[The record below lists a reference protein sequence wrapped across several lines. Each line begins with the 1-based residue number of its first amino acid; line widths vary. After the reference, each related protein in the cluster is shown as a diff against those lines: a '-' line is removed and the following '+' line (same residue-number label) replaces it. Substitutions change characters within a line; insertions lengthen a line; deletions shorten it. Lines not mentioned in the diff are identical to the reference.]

1 MSMSNLD
8 NKQALQ
14 TDAMHA
20 DQAGM
25 IDILIVVAKY
35 KKVICLFPLALVMF
49 VLVVSFFMS
58 NVYRADTKLLPPQQ
72 AQSTAAA
79 LLSQLGGV
87 AGIAA
92 GAGIRTPNDV
102 YIGMLKSRAVMDSLI
117 RSYDLKKVY
126 GTDSVEIARRTLESN
141 TFIETGK
148 DGLITVS
155 VEDENR
161 ELVAKLANSYVAELI
176 RMTSVLAVTEA
187 GQRRMFFGSQ
197 LEQSKNSLAKAEMK
211 LKGSLATNGV
221 ISVDSDSQA
230 IITNVSRLRALISA
244 KEIEIDSM
252 SAFVT
257 PSNQNYRQAQ
267 QELFSLR
274 AQLNKLENG
283 TQNNAVTNPAN
294 VNDKGAL
301 ENIQLLRDVKYY
313 QMLYEA
319 LAKQYEAA
327 RLEEARQSSVIQV
340 LDPAIVPEQKVK
352 PKRLVILVVALVLG
366 VLLALFWAFLK
377 EALSRASTVPTTA
390 LKLRALSS
398 LLRGKKADV

>member
-1 MSMSNLD
+1 MSNLD
-8 NKQALQ
+8 KKQALQ
-14 TDAMHA
+14 ADALHA
-20 DQAGM
+20 EQAGI

-35 KKVICLFPLALVMF
+35 KKVICLFPLALVMLA
-49 VLVVSFFMS
+49 LVVSFFMP

-72 AQSTAAA
+72 AQSAAAA

-87 AGIAA
+87 AGMAA

-102 YIGMLKSRAVMDSLI
+102 YIGMLKSRAVMDRLI
-117 RSYDLKKVY
+117 GSYDLKKVY
-126 GTDSVEIARRTLESN
+126 GADSIEIARRTLESN

-148 DGLITVS
+148 DGLITVA

-161 ELVAKLANSYVAELI
+161 ELVAKLANSYVTELI

-187 GQRRMFFGSQ
+187 GQRRMFFGTQ

-230 IITNVSRLRALISA
+230 IIMNVSRLRALISA

-267 QELFSLR
+267 QELSSLR

-283 TQNNAVTNPAN
+283 TPYNAVTNPAN

-340 LDPAIVPEQKVK
+340 LDPAIVPERKVK

-366 VLLALFWAFLK
+366 VLLALFWAFVK
-377 EALSRASTVPTTA
+377 EALWRASTVPTTA
-390 LKLRALSS
+390 LKLRTLYS
-398 LLRGKKADV
+398 LLRGKKADA